1 MMELDLATVEEKK
14 YREFKEHK
22 RVKESHSDRDFIKGH
37 TTSFEFQED
46 EEFAKVFDTT
56 FEFQED
62 EEFDRLIN
70 NTSFKLQ
77 GGR

>member
-1 MMELDLATVEEKK
+1 MMELNVATVEGKK
-14 YREFKEHK
+14 YKESREHK
-22 RVKESHSDRDFIKGH
+22 RVEESHSDGDFIKGH
-37 TTSFEFQED
+37 TTSFEFKED
-46 EEFAKVFDTT
+46 KEFAKVFDTT